1 MDATNN
7 TNDDFEK
14 LRNKIVAYR
23 DNVTKENQRD
33 LCKDIEQIL
42 EIVALERELI
52 LIVDDIA
59 LLILSVAVSTGNFTV
74 EGLIEKAHKFAY
86 KSLVEEGNYLGSDS
100 IEDPLIA
107 YIAPLINR
115 RKDKNKLPLISL
127 PLIIS
132 KGSKDSIPPLLSQYN
147 TQIISSLGNQQ
158 MLLLLYNINN
168 SSAFQQPPLV
178 WKYINY
184 KFT

>member
-1 MDATNN
+1 MSNNWKKIRKVYKDHQSLYNGEYLGIPIIHYYSACSTCEGADKLRFRAYKNFQIYLANNWGLLDATNN

-115 RKDKNKLPLISL
+115 NYYF
-127 PLIIS
+127 II
-132 KGSKDSIPPLLSQYN
+132 
-147 TQIISSLGNQQ
+147 
-158 MLLLLYNINN
+158 
-168 SSAFQQPPLV
+168 
-178 WKYINY
+178 
-184 KFT
+184 